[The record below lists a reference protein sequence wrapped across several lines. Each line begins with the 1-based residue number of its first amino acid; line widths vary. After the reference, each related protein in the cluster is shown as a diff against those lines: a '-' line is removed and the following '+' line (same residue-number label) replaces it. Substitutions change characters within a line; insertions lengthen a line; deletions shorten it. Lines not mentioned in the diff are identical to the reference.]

1 MRKIF
6 CTIVAIAA
14 FIPLVASS
22 GSIRTVSPESV
33 GMSSERLQ
41 RMKEFFENRVE
52 NGGSAGYQLLV
63 SRRGQ
68 VVMHENVGMADV
80 ADQRAINDNSLFR
93 IFSMTKPVMAVAMM
107 MLYEEGYFSLADP
120 LARHIPEFADLT
132 VYAGDNEDGSLIIEK
147 PERPPTML
155 DLMQHTGGFTYG
167 VFGDT
172 AIDKL
177 YREAEFAA
185 PGKTLQDFINQ
196 LATIPLLHQP
206 GTKWQYG
213 VSMDI
218 QGYLVEKW
226 TGKTVGEFLQERLF
240 DPLDMDETL
249 VWAPQDKSHLLATI
263 YSHDEFGARVA
274 RTENMPLDLTR
285 PPTAFNGGA
294 QLISTADDYWRFS
307 QMLLNG
313 GELDGVRI
321 LSPRI
326 AAMIST
332 NRLPESVPYR
342 PGIGFGFNGSVVT
355 DVAKIDY
362 PASSGEYSWAGLAT
376 TIFWIDPRE
385 ELVVIMMSQYMP
397 PRNAEYRD
405 VLHRLVHAAIVE

>member
-1 MRKIF
+1 MSKKFSLLAVLAALIP
-6 CTIVAIAA
+6 IVA
-14 FIPLVASS
+14 SG
-22 GSIRTVSPESV
+22 GSIRTASPESV

-41 RMKEFFENRVE
+41 RMKHFFESRVE

-63 SRRGQ
+63 SRHGQ
-68 VVMHENVGMADV
+68 VVMHENIGMADV
-80 ADQRAINDNSLFR
+80 EDQRAITDDSLFR

-107 MLYEEGYFSLADP
+107 MLYEEGHFSLADP
-120 LARHIPEFADLT
+120 LDKHIPEFAALT
-132 VYAGDNEDGSLIIEK
+132 VYAGEDEEGNLIVEK
-147 PERPPTML
+147 LERPPTML
-155 DLMQHTGGFTYG
+155 NLMQHTGGFTYG

-172 AIDKL
+172 TVDKL

-185 PGKTLQDFINQ
+185 HGKTLQQFIDQ

-206 GTKWQYG
+206 GTNWQYG

-226 TGKTVGEFLQERLF
+226 TGKNVGEFLQERLF

-249 VWAPQDKSHLLATI
+249 AWVPEDKAALLATI
-263 YSHDEFGARVA
+263 YTHDETGARIPHA
-274 RTENMPLDLTR
+274 NDMPLDLTR

-321 LSPRI
+321 LSPRT

-332 NRLPESVPYR
+332 NRLPASIPFR
-342 PGIGFGFNGSVVT
+342 PGRGFGFNGIVVT
-355 DVAKIDY
+355 DAAKINY
-362 PASSGEYSWAGLAT
+362 PASDGEYSWAGLAT
-376 TIFWIDPRE
+376 TVFWIDPRE

-397 PRNAEYRD
+397 PKNSEYRD
-405 VLHRLVHAAIVE
+405 ILHRLVHAAIIE